1 MDKLTKS
8 PSRKKLFHSAALYS
22 FIWSIFYFIRVVV
35 FAFTASDQSLLSP
48 DSLVI
53 VQWEVVECLLAVLGV
68 LVSLALFNSYKTLI
82 DNDFYTFGDRLNQI
96 IDLAHILNA
105 PATIYFILNF
115 ISLTCYDKPVSNG
128 MTKKKRRIRRR
139 AARAANNALNQLH
152 KFEVHHLSS
161 EIADEE
167 VVYYLILLALASPQS
182 VLRLKLQQKT
192 DHILTESETFAN
204 TAEEKPGPLNEF
216 FDLCALNQ
224 LLPPFPQYLCALVY
238 LLARNMG
245 QGFKRLYAS
254 TSDAMKEIGDKN
266 VGIPCLSS
274 E

>member
-1 MDKLTKS
+1 MFSNFLIS
-8 PSRKKLFHSAALYS
+8 L
-22 FIWSIFYFIRVVV
+22 
-35 FAFTASDQSLLSP
+35 SLLH
-48 DSLVI
+48 
-53 VQWEVVECLLAVLGV
+53 Q
-68 LVSLALFNSYKTLI
+68 ALFLLI

-167 VVYYLILLALASPQS
+167 VVYY
-182 VLRLKLQQKT
+182 
-192 DHILTESETFAN
+192 
-204 TAEEKPGPLNEF
+204 PGPLNEF

-224 LLPPFPQYLCALVY
+224 LLSPFPQYLCALVY
-238 LLARNMG
+238 LLARNMD

-266 VGIPCLSS
+266 AEIPLF
-274 E
+274 EQ